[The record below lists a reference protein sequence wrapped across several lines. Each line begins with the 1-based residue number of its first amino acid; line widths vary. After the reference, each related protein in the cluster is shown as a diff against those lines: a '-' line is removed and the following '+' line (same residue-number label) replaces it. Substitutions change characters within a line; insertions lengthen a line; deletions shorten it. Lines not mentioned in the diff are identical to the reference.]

1 MPRKMTFNGEKYD
14 YLTVSVVTGE
24 KEPEKLSKWQETLAY
39 VLENSDELPFLLD
52 TILKFRKTDELRKS
66 LVRVQIFADLHMS
79 ENMEMYQMWKYTA
92 ENIETLIYGSLA
104 LDKGFTEKKKTKK
117 KSEKKVKE

>member
-39 VLENSDELPFLLD
+39 VLENPDELPFLLD
-52 TILKFRKTDELRKS
+52 TILKFKKTDELRKS

-104 LDKGFTEKKKTKK
+104 LDKGFTEKKKPKK